1 MQPHGLCP
9 SRVESPPRPLLE
21 IAEIFREHGPR
32 FRQTHALTA
41 EQRKVMWAIENCRT
55 AVLGGHLDV
64 CNACGYAAPSFNSC
78 RNRHCPKCQSLAQ
91 AKWMEQRAQRILPT
105 HYFHVVF
112 TLPQQLKPL
121 ARDNPK
127 FMFNLLFRA
136 ASRTLLEFG
145 QSRLEAQL
153 AFTAVLHTWT
163 RKLLSHPHLHCIV
176 SGGGL
181 NS

>member
-1 MQPHGLCP
+1 
-9 SRVESPPRPLLE
+9 
-21 IAEIFREHGPR
+21 
-32 FRQTHALTA
+32 
-41 EQRKVMWAIENCRT
+41 
-55 AVLGGHLDV
+55 
-64 CNACGYAAPSFNSC
+64 
-78 RNRHCPKCQSLAQ
+78 
-91 AKWMEQRAQRILPT
+91 MEQRAQRILPT

-163 RKLLSHPHLHCIV
+163 RKLLFHPHLHCIV

-181 NS
+181 NHPQQLWNAANPRFLFPVKAMSRLFRSKFLDALRLAYDQDELELSANASPCCAKTRSTGNVTSEQLTRRGRWVLLQPLSRATPSCPKIRMEPES